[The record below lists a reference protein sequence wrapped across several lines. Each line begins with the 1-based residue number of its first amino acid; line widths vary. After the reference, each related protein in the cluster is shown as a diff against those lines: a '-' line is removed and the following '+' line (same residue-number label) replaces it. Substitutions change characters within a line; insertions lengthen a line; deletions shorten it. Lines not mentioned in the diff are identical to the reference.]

1 MLCLLMAFNSAFPA
15 VAADYGSP
23 EAISALRRDVP
34 LLLAAGLKSQRL
46 QPHLDSIFADGNEAV
61 AVWHAARNRGVI
73 VLRYVRQR
81 WWWLAGSA
89 TTDDRGYHYWS
100 QLGSPGDDLN
110 GCNAIVRHSP
120 STEDL
125 QEAGFINPAFAALL
139 SKRLPIWRTR
149 TADLPLLICD
159 RMAQV
164 AWSDGYDATFRATC
178 SNECGPFRGGSPKK
192 GRMPPEYYRFTVSA
206 NSVASKVVKANST
219 LDVWFPFVL
228 DTKDTYALHL
238 IGVEPAIDRVAGKLE
253 DNTLHFVLPAFT
265 VPEGSS
271 AEGVIIGIADT
282 PT

>member
-1 MLCLLMAFNSAFPA
+1 MLRILMAFNWALPA
-15 VAADYGSP
+15 MAADYGSP

-46 QPHLDSIFADGNEAV
+46 QPHIDSIFADRSEAV
-61 AVWHAARNRGVI
+61 IVWHAARNRGVI
-73 VLRYVRQR
+73 VMRYVRQR
-81 WWWLAGSA
+81 WWWRAGST
-89 TTDDRGYHYWS
+89 TTDDRGYQYWS
-100 QLGSPGDDLN
+100 RLGSPGDNLN

-120 STEDL
+120 STKDL
-125 QEAGFINPAFAALL
+125 QEAGFITPTFAALL
-139 SKRLPIWRTR
+139 SKRLPTWRTR
-149 TADLPLLICD
+149 AAHLPLVICD

-164 AWSDGYDATFRATC
+164 AWGDGYDATFRATS
-178 SNECGPFRGGSPKK
+178 SNAWGPFRGSRPKID
-192 GRMPPEYYRFTVSA
+192 RMPPEYYRFTISA
-206 NSVASKVVKANST
+206 NSVASVAVESNST

-238 IGVEPAIDRVAGKLE
+238 IGVEPAIDGVAGKLE

-271 AEGVIIGIADT
+271 AEGAIVGIADT